1 MLAHTVLIKTFMKTT
16 YIVSMIAI
24 TWLATMKTSDAGNIG
39 SGRAGASS
47 VGWFARTFG
56 NLSWDSAVAATTSP
70 ASISWQVRRHVTYQ
84 LTEAESFENGRE
96 TWYRG
101 YGDCKAFAFC
111 VAELCEAKDIV
122 CWVSVVRPVGEL
134 RGHAVTMGVWQGK
147 LWMSSNGIYG
157 EFKSLDEALKALTNV
172 KGFSGK
178 SLEFIPLSLM

>member
-1 MLAHTVLIKTFMKTT
+1 MKTT
-16 YIVSMIAI
+16 HIVTLI
-24 TWLATMKTSDAGNIG
+24 TLAGFMTMGTAHAGNIE
-39 SGRAGASS
+39 SGRAGANS
-47 VGWFARTFG
+47 VGWFTRTFG
-56 NLSWDSAVAATTSP
+56 NLSWESAVAGTTSP
-70 ASISWQVRRHVTYQ
+70 KSISWQVRRHVTYQ
-84 LTEAESFENGRE
+84 ITKAESFENGRE
-96 TWYRG
+96 TWDRG

>member
-1 MLAHTVLIKTFMKTT
+1 MKTSQ
-16 YIVSMIAI
+16 IVILIAI
-24 TWLATMKTSDAGNIG
+24 AWLATMRTSVAEKTE
-39 SGRAGASS
+39 SGRAGARS
-47 VGWFARTFG
+47 VGWFDRTFG
-56 NLSWDSAVAATTSP
+56 NLSWDSAVSATTSP

-84 LTEAESFENGRE
+84 LTETESFENGRE
-96 TWYRG
+96 TWARG

-157 EFKSLDEALKALTNV
+157 EFKSPDEVLKALTNV

>member
-1 MLAHTVLIKTFMKTT
+1 MKPTHIVTLIALAG
-16 YIVSMIAI
+16 
-24 TWLATMKTSDAGNIG
+24 LANMGTSDAANIG
-39 SGRAGASS
+39 SGQAGASS
-47 VGWFARTFG
+47 VGWFGRTFG

-84 LTEAESFENGRE
+84 LTESEPFENGRE
-96 TWYRG
+96 TWDRG
-101 YGDCKAFAFC
+101 YGDCKAFAVC
-111 VAELCEAKDIV
+111 VADLCEVKDIV
-122 CWVSVVRPVGEL
+122 CWVSVVRPVGER

>member
-1 MLAHTVLIKTFMKTT
+1 MKTKH
-16 YIVSMIAI
+16 IVPLIAI
-24 TWLATMKTSDAGNIG
+24 ALLSPKGTSYAGTID

-47 VGWFARTFG
+47 VGWFVSTFC
-56 NLSWDSAVAATTSP
+56 NLSWESAVRATTSP
-70 ASISWQVRRHVTYQ
+70 ADISWQVRRHVTYQ
-84 LTEAESFENGRE
+84 LTESEPFENGRE
-96 TWYRG
+96 TWDRG

-122 CWVSVVRPVGEL
+122 CWVSVVRPTGEL
-134 RGHAVTMGVWQGK
+134 SGHAVTMGVWQGK

-157 EFKSLDEALKALTNV
+157 EFKSLNEALKSLANV